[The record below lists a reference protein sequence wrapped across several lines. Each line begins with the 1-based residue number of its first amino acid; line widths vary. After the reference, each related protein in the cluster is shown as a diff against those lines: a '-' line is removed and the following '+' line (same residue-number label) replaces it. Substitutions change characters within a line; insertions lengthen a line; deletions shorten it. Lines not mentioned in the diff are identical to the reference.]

1 MRRSVF
7 VTLIAGSLAA
17 CGAPEVRRTTSAE
30 LGQLLSL
37 GRRVKHAALMQ
48 EAPGLSLAD
57 GAEARIFR
65 VERGHDE
72 SVPSLIQFDTTTSP
86 ALAEDEVAAYA
97 AGWLADNAVDLGLA
111 EGELTPSE
119 RFGTWLSEK
128 VYTLSFDRSYAGL
141 PVRDAFVQVNFAVDA
156 EGAFRLREVVNR
168 SHGVIR
174 LENPDAAPVTIEE
187 VAEALQDVGL
197 TPLSTRQLIYPVEG
211 EVLDVTMLRATEVRA
226 FDESEGVEATLTF
239 ANGSYEPLE
248 AYRHRYAA
256 RVSVQAMVVGRT
268 YLDPARVPVAVP
280 FTTAAGAP
288 APTDG
293 DGAYEATLAAGDQVS
308 FRLTSART
316 VTVADGANAAYTV
329 TGSFDAAQ
337 QRITLQPEGDALVGL
352 NAYLSIHRING
363 FTRRHLRQTEAGM
376 LGRAIQV
383 NTNVAGSCNAFYD
396 GTGISLFA
404 AGDGCANMAL
414 INDVAYHEWGHGL
427 DDTVGRTAGI
437 TDGAFSEGIG
447 DILSAYYTNSSV
459 MAPGFMQG
467 STTGIRELN
476 NTLKFPDNVGEV
488 HQEGQTIGGA
498 FWDLRKGLV
507 ERHGATRGAFLA
519 DRFFMRHLLVTDSYR
534 ESYQS
539 VMTLDDDDAN
549 PMTPSPNKCLITAAF
564 AKHGLATEEPNCQDV
579 PSAALAVKTEPTL
592 ALSVLTPAANG
603 ATLMAA
609 GPQATRSIFACVGA
623 EAECVAAK
631 RQDVTFKL
639 DGSKGAKV
647 LFVSDQPFALAE
659 QQFMTLFAVDGQG
672 AVLGKRTFLV
682 HAK

>member
-1 MRRSVF
+1 
-7 VTLIAGSLAA
+7 
-17 CGAPEVRRTTSAE
+17 
-30 LGQLLSL
+30 
-37 GRRVKHAALMQ
+37 
-48 EAPGLSLAD
+48 
-57 GAEARIFR
+57 
-65 VERGHDE
+65 
-72 SVPSLIQFDTTTSP
+72 
-86 ALAEDEVAAYA
+86 
-97 AGWLADNAVDLGLA
+97 
-111 EGELTPSE
+111 
-119 RFGTWLSEK
+119 
-128 VYTLSFDRSYAGL
+128 
-141 PVRDAFVQVNFAVDA
+141 
-156 EGAFRLREVVNR
+156 
-168 SHGVIR
+168 
-174 LENPDAAPVTIEE
+174 
-187 VAEALQDVGL
+187 
-197 TPLSTRQLIYPVEG
+197 
-211 EVLDVTMLRATEVRA
+211 
-226 FDESEGVEATLTF
+226 
-239 ANGSYEPLE
+239 
-248 AYRHRYAA
+248 
-256 RVSVQAMVVGRT
+256 
-268 YLDPARVPVAVP
+268 VPVAVP
-280 FTTAAGAP
+280 FTTATGAQV
-288 APTDG
+288 PTDG
-293 DGAYEATLAAGDQVS
+293 DGFYEATLAAGDQLS
-308 FRLTSART
+308 FRLASART
-316 VTVADGANAAYTV
+316 VTVSDGANAAYTV

-404 AGDGCANMAL
+404 AGDGCANMSL

-427 DDTVGRTAGI
+427 DDTVGRSAGI

-476 NTLKFPDNVGEV
+476 NTLRFPDNVGEV

-549 PMTPSPNKCLITAAF
+549 PMTPSPNKCLITTAF

-579 PSAALAVKTEPTL
+579 PSAAQAVKTEPAL
-592 ALSVLTPAANG
+592 ALSVLTAAANG
-603 ATLMAA
+603 ASLMAA
-609 GPQATRSIFACVGA
+609 GPQATRSMFACVGA
-623 EAECVAAK
+623 EAACVAAK
-631 RQDVTFKL
+631 RQDVSFKL

-647 LFVSDQPFALAE
+647 LFVSEQPFALAE

>member
-7 VTLIAGSLAA
+7 VSLIAGSLAA
-17 CGAPEVRRTTSAE
+17 CGAPEVRRTTSSE

-37 GRRVKHAALMQ
+37 GRRVRHAALMQ
-48 EAPGLSLAD
+48 EAPGLALVD

-97 AGWLADNAVDLGLA
+97 AQWLEGNAVDLGFA
-111 EGELTPSE
+111 AGELTPSE
-119 RFGTWLSEK
+119 RFGTWLSENL
-128 VYTLSFDRSYAGL
+128 YTLSYERSYAKI

-197 TPLSTRQLIYPVEG
+197 TPLSTRQLIYPVES
-211 EVLDVTMLRATEVRA
+211 EALAVTMLRATEVRA

-280 FTTAAGAP
+280 FTTAAGAQV
-288 APTDG
+288 PTDG
-293 DGAYEATLAAGDQVS
+293 DGTYEATLAAGDQVA

-329 TGSFDAAQ
+329 TGSFDAEQ

-363 FTRRHLRQTEAGM
+363 FTRRHLRQAEAGM

-427 DDTVGRTAGI
+427 DDTVGRSAGI

-459 MAPGFMQG
+459 MAPGFLQG

-476 NTLKFPDNVGEV
+476 NTLRFPDNVGEV

-507 ERHGATRGAFLA
+507 ERHGPTRGAFLA

-564 AKHGLATEEPNCQDV
+564 AKHGLATEEPNCQDL
-579 PSAALAVKTEPTL
+579 PSAAAAVKTEPTL

-623 EAECVAAK
+623 EADCVTAK
-631 RQDVTFKL
+631 RKDLTFKL

-672 AVLGKRTFLV
+672 ALLGKRTFLV